1 MGTKEED
8 LVGGVELAENPL
20 SEVVIRESYK
30 NEQDNLQ
37 KIALTQEH
45 LSQIK
50 KNLAEIIDILSR
62 NRSLV
67 TKAADYWGGLPL
79 WQKLVGGAVLTV
91 PTLAAGIAAQLGA
104 LLALSG
110 ATVAV
115 YTTGSIILDD
125 HHNYNKNIT
134 EELKKGIFSL
144 ADILAITISALDK
157 IRLELSQELEKFKEQ
172 NDKLAGNIGLLNDR
186 LETLSNQVEIFVL
199 TEKLLR
205 GTQEKLEQ
213 EAARL
218 RQTAADSEELLKKNE
233 LELMQVRKDYEKSRE
248 QLNEKVAEL
257 AYVRLSMEAEV
268 KKAKDVATTLQT
280 TVKTLSGTVIDDN
293 NKREFFQKKIAMIID
308 TSEQNALLINN
319 RVQELEKEL
328 QEVKEQLEQ
337 SNNRYRDLLDRQ
349 ESQVERLERMGV
361 TESRLKQIQEDIDKL
376 TEKRALYDEAN
387 SIAIF
392 PGPSVP
398 TTDSLTPKGE
408 TGILKHGIYAKSK
421 TKLIHPDLN
430 SDNLLVPVK

>member
-8 LVGGVELAENPL
+8 LVGGTELSENPL

-37 KIALTQEH
+37 KIALTEEH
-45 LSQIK
+45 LAQIK
-50 KNLAEIIDILSR
+50 ENLSKIIDILSR

-67 TKAADYWGGLPL
+67 TKAADYWGGLSL

-134 EELKKGIFSL
+134 EDLKKGVFSL
-144 ADILAITISALDK
+144 ADILAITISALDN
-157 IRLELSQELEKFKEQ
+157 IRVGLSKELEKFKEQ
-172 NDKLAGNIGLLNDR
+172 NSKLAGNIALLNDK
-186 LETLSNQVEIFVL
+186 LETLSNQVEVFVF

-205 GTQEKLEQ
+205 ETQEKLEQ
-213 EAARL
+213 EAERL
-218 RQTAADSEELLKKNE
+218 RQTAVENEELLKKNE
-233 LELMQVRKDYEKSRE
+233 LELLQVRKDYDKSRQ
-248 QLNEKVAEL
+248 QLNEKVTEL
-257 AYVRLSMEAEV
+257 VNVKTSMEIEV
-268 KKAKDVATTLQT
+268 KKAKDVSITLQN
-280 TVKTLSGTVIDDN
+280 TVKTLSNAVIDDN
-293 NKREFFQKKIAMIID
+293 NQREVFQKKIATIIND
-308 TSEQNALLINN
+308 NEQNALLINT

-328 QEVKEQLEQ
+328 REVKEQLEL

-349 ESQVERLERMGV
+349 ESQIERLERIGV
-361 TESRLKQIQEDIDKL
+361 KDLKLKHPPEEHAEVESLPI
-376 TEKRALYDEAN
+376 
-387 SIAIF
+387 
-392 PGPSVP
+392 PGPSVLMNN
-398 TTDSLTPKGE
+398 TLTPKGE
-408 TGILKHGIYAKSK
+408 IGAQEETGVLKHGLYAKK
-421 TKLIHPDLN
+421 NKLITAEPTFENTSALI
-430 SDNLLVPVK
+430 K

>member
-8 LVGGVELAENPL
+8 LVGGTELSERPL
-20 SEVVIRESYK
+20 SEVVIRESYI

-45 LSQIK
+45 LAQIK
-50 KNLAEIIDILSR
+50 KNLSEIIDILSR
-62 NRSLV
+62 NKSLV
-67 TKAADYWGGLPL
+67 TKAADYWGGLSL

-125 HHNYNKNIT
+125 HHSYNKNIT

-157 IRLELSQELEKFKEQ
+157 IRLELSQELKKFKEQ
-172 NDKLAGNIGLLNDR
+172 NEKLADNVALLNDR
-186 LETLSNQVEIFVL
+186 LETLSNQVEVFVA

-205 GTQEKLEQ
+205 ETQEKLEQ
-213 EAARL
+213 EAERL
-218 RQTAADSEELLKKNE
+218 RQTALESKELLKKNE
-233 LELMQVRKDYEKSRE
+233 IELLQVRKDYEKSRE

-257 AYVRLSMEAEV
+257 AYVRMSMESEV
-268 KKAKDVATTLQT
+268 KKAKDVAITLQS
-280 TVKTLSGTVIDDN
+280 TVKTLSGAVIEDN
-293 NKREFFQKKIAMIID
+293 NQREVFQKKIATIID
-308 TSEQNALLINN
+308 NSEQNALLINN
-319 RVQELEKEL
+319 KVQELEKEL
-328 QEVKEQLEQ
+328 REVKEQLEQ
-337 SNNRYRDLLDRQ
+337 SNNRYRELLDRQ

-361 TESRLKQIQEDIDKL
+361 TEYKLKQVQEELDKL
-376 TEKRALYDEAN
+376 NEKRASYNETEPLPL
-387 SIAIF
+387 I
-392 PGPSVP
+392 PGPSVKIDD
-398 TTDSLTPKGE
+398 TFTEKGE
-408 TGILKHGIYAKSK
+408 TGILKHGIYAKP
-421 TKLIHPDLN
+421 TKIKLTTSEINPE
-430 SDNLLVPVK
+430 SPYVP